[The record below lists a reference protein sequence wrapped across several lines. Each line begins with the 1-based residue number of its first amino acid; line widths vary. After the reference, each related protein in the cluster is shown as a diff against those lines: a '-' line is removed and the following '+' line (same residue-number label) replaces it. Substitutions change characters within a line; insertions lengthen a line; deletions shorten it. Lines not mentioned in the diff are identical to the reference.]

1 MSAILNLMKILQL
14 MFLFCS
20 IKEACQSI
28 RVELFKDNYREKI
41 PSNKTPV
48 LTKLMNNDTLVVG
61 TSNQFFLKSSETDT
75 KFSKR

>member
-1 MSAILNLMKILQL
+1 MLAILNLMMILLL

-20 IKEACQSI
+20 IKEACQSVS
-28 RVELFKDNYREKI
+28 VELFKDNYREKM

-48 LTKLMNNDTLVVG
+48 LTKLMNNDTLVVA
-61 TSNQFFLKSSETDT
+61 TSNQLFLKSSETDT